1 MPISRQAHGFRDFEN
16 YRLRVK
22 AVCGRPGWR
31 IGHAVQNSLDFRFSK
46 VLAERS
52 DRLER
57 IAHAGASE
65 AALRQLGKLIEPFCR
80 RRIKAPR
87 NGMSCPPSK
96 GGANRRIHNWALR
109 RNS

>member
-1 MPISRQAHGFRDFEN
+1 MAFETSKTTDFASRQYVADRAG
-16 YRLRVK
+16 
-22 AVCGRPGWR
+22 

-96 GGANRRIHNWALR
+96 GGANRRSHN
-109 RNS
+109 